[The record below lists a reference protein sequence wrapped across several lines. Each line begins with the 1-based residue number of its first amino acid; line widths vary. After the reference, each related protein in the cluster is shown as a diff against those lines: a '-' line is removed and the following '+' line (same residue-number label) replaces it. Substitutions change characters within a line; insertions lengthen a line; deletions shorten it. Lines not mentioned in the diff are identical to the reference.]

1 MLQPVVLPGEHLTQ
15 HVLEES
21 LAEAAADLGRLEDLL
36 EAGDA
41 PSHVEDALVRLAHL
55 AQAPLHVAH
64 HAPHVLELTL
74 HTGAHLPHLG
84 RHLCGELRELLAHGG
99 RRLRQALLRL
109 VAGRLHLAL
118 KKEHGLIGLAPPRL
132 HLPEARGEP
141 EERPAGRDHTRREH
155 HEEEGGP
162 PRHQELL
169 RAAPRP
175 RQWMQ
180 TGWRRQGAHT
190 RVSRRFRHW
199 PDMRL

>member
-1 MLQPVVLPGEHLTQ
+1 MFSRKVSPRPPRTLGDLRICSRPAMLRPTSKMRWFASPILPRLPCT
-15 HVLEES
+15 S
-21 LAEAAADLGRLEDLL
+21 PTTRPTCWSSRCTLA
-36 EAGDA
+36 
-41 PSHVEDALVRLAHL
+41 P
-55 AQAPLHVAH
+55 
-64 HAPHVLELTL
+64 
-74 HTGAHLPHLG
+74 
-84 RHLCGELRELLAHGG
+84 GG